1 MREFKTGA
9 TRDTDE
15 GKYDYEGFL
24 SPSVIERYAAY
35 MHQHRKQ
42 ANGKLRASDNWQA
55 GLPPKESLKSL
66 WRHMMDV
73 WKIMR
78 GLPARESKEEA
89 LCAIIFNASSM
100 LHEELRAKGE
110 ADILVGDSPS
120 CNPEA
125 QARFNRTL
133 RDVVDEMAGRPP
145 EEVMDEIYASEGFRP
160 RNIQCTCGIDEDPR
174 SCICDL

>member
-100 LHEELRAKGE
+100 LHEELRFK
-110 ADILVGDSPS
+110 IQTVS
-120 CNPEA
+120 
-125 QARFNRTL
+125 
-133 RDVVDEMAGRPP
+133 RDLIEPGSVT
-145 EEVMDEIYASEGFRP
+145 
-160 RNIQCTCGIDEDPR
+160 NIQCTCGIDEDPR

>member
-1 MREFKTGA
+1 MREFETGA

-15 GKYDYEGFL
+15 DKYDYEGFL

-42 ANGKLRASDNWQA
+42 ADGKLRASDNWQK
-55 GLPPKESLKSL
+55 GLPPEQSLKSL

-78 GLPARESKEEA
+78 GLPAQESKEEA

-100 LHEELRAKGE
+100 LHEELRVQDGSKRLMTYKEWANETDDLLGRSEKE
-110 ADILVGDSPS
+110 MQEPS
-120 CNPEA
+120 
-125 QARFNRTL
+125 
-133 RDVVDEMAGRPP
+133 RDVLGEGNCNSCGGTNG
-145 EEVMDEIYASEGFRP
+145 EHYGASILR
-160 RNIQCTCGIDEDPR
+160 
-174 SCICDL
+174 